1 MNSDRFRRLG
11 QQPLYQSVWVGV
23 EAHRIVHPTGVL
35 GEHILITTP
44 QSCGV
49 VVRDRGDLLFARQP
63 RFAARCQMIEIVKGG
78 QHEGETVRTCAE
90 RELREELGIR
100 AHDWSDLGRLHEIP
114 SIVDPAVIVFLA
126 RDLEFN
132 ASEPDDKECISPV
145 RLTVAEALNAAFV
158 GEIDDAVTVAALF
171 RFAVA
176 EGYLTFE
183 GAGAR

>member
-1 MNSDRFRRLG
+1 VNSDRFRRLG

-132 ASEPDDKECISPV
+132 ASEPDDKECISSVSAYGRGGTQRGVCWRNRRRRYGCGP
-145 RLTVAEALNAAFV
+145 LSLC
-158 GEIDDAVTVAALF
+158 G
-171 RFAVA
+171 
-176 EGYLTFE
+176 G
-183 GAGAR
+183 